1 MRSVIFAALT
11 FFIMTFAATTGA
23 DAMSDGDTKK
33 MLTKL
38 VHSYYKSDSD
48 TFWKIV
54 SRFENPQ
61 FKNREDVHSWMEE
74 RLALQ
79 MTYLKVDGLIVSG
92 MSIITSEKLGDIKFR
107 FDGSEN
113 SKSRVIVV
121 TAWVSRVIQF
131 DDTVPLHHRTV
142 DQDAILKIY
151 VTLLNERLKSY
162 YSNELNFGY
171 SFASQK

>member
-1 MRSVIFAALT
+1 MRPVIFAALT
-11 FFIMTFAATTGA
+11 FFIMTFAAVTGA
-23 DAMSDGDTKK
+23 DAMSDGDAKK

-38 VHSYYKSDSD
+38 VHSYYESDSD

-54 SRFENPQ
+54 SRFKNPQ
-61 FKNREDVHSWMEE
+61 FENREDVHSWMEE

-79 MTYLKVDGLIVSG
+79 MTYLKVDGLAVSG

-113 SKSRVIVV
+113 SESRVIVV

-131 DDTVPLHHRTV
+131 DDTVPLHHRKV
-142 DQDAILKIY
+142 DQEAILKIY

-162 YSNELNFGY
+162 SSDELNFGY